1 MAGSNL
7 HLGWALMY
15 SPAQCRY
22 EVLPTICWS
31 GSILDLTRCP
41 SDPLHFSEEFGS
53 FLVVVTQEC
62 LHDCFCLP
70 SFFLWVLLELFNLLI
85 LLVLVCSIGRKIF
98 WLNLSQG
105 PSQALDLIQLILK
118 RNGYELQFHSLRVW
132 SLLIIDAI
140 ALLIIRSSIKLSPL
154 TSPSSGLQQG
164 LES

>member
-1 MAGSNL
+1 
-7 HLGWALMY
+7 MY

-62 LHDCFCLP
+62 LHDCFCLH
-70 SFFLWVLLELFNLLI
+70 SLFLWVLLGLFHLLI
-85 LLVLVCSIGRKIF
+85 LLILVCSIHRKFF

-105 PSQALDLIQLILK
+105 PSQA
-118 RNGYELQFHSLRVW
+118 ELQFHSLRVW

-140 ALLIIRSSIKLSPL
+140 ALLIIMSSIKLGLHLHLCLVSCSRVWNL
-154 TSPSSGLQQG
+154 SGSSQTKIWYYSICKHLPI
-164 LES
+164 